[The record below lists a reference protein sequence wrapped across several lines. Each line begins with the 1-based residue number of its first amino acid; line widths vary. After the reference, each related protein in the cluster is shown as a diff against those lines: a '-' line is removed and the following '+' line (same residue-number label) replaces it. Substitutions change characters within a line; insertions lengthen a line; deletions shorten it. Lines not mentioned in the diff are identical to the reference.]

1 MILEITLPA
10 EGVHVHAGQVDE
22 AEATVIAGL
31 YSSEN
36 SPLKFT
42 FKTTDQKFNE
52 FSLRVEAI
60 IPLIDF
66 LQQFTQLRTT

>member
-31 YSSEN
+31 YSCEN
-36 SPLKFT
+36 VPLKFI
-42 FKTTDQKFNE
+42 FKTDDQEFDE
-52 FSLRVEAI
+52 FSLRIEAI
-60 IPLIDF
+60 LPLIKF
-66 LQQFTQLRTT
+66 LQQFTQLLTT